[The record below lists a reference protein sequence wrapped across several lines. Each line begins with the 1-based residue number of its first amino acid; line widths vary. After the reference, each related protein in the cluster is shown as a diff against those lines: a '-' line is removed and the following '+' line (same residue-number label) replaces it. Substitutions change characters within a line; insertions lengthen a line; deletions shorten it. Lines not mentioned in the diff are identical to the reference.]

1 MKMTPGRVAT
11 LAICVPVSLALIGW
25 TAFGA
30 VAAVGTGKYT
40 FSTPLN
46 VSGGKLTADVDNGD
60 VILEPGQKATLAGT
74 VTYSLVRPALTVSK
88 SGVFYRCEIPTGNCE
103 ANSTLTVPP
112 SATSVNLSSG
122 GGDLAVT
129 AGITSNLT
137 LNSDGGDITA
147 SGLTGTA
154 NLLSG
159 GGDIGA
165 SGVTASDVTARS
177 SGGDITLTFTKIP
190 RDVQINSGGGDVS
203 IVVPTGRYVFNATA
217 DGGDVSTPTSDP
229 GARDVITISSYGGDI
244 TASES

>member
-1 MKMTPGRVAT
+1 MTPGRKAT

-60 VILEPGQKATLAGT
+60 VTLEPGQKATLAGT
-74 VTYSLVRPALTVSK
+74 VTYSLVRPDLTVTK
-88 SGVFYRCEIPTGNCE
+88 SGVSYRCEIPTGNCGVN
-103 ANSTLTVPP
+103 ATLTVPS
-112 SATSVNLSSG
+112 SADSIVLSSS

-147 SGLTGTA
+147 SGLTGTTD
-154 NLLSG
+154 LLSG

-165 SGVTASDVTARS
+165 SGVTAADVTARS
-177 SGGDITLTFTKIP
+177 SGGDVTLTFTKIP
-190 RDVQINSGGGDVS
+190 RDVQVDSGGGDIS
-203 IVVPTGRYVFNATA
+203 IVVPPGSYQFAATS
-217 DGGDVSTPTSDP
+217 DGGDVSPFPNDTASH
-229 GARDVITISSYGGDI
+229 DVITADSDGGDI
-244 TASES
+244 TVSES